1 MIDVVIVNWNAGLQL
16 KACVES
22 VIHFSAGIVGKII
35 VVDNGSSDH
44 SMQLIENM
52 TFVQSVFL
60 AENAG
65 FARGCNQGAQ
75 HATSPYI
82 LFLNPDAAVYA
93 DTLPTVFACMESS
106 DHQMTGICGVRL
118 LDENGHVARSCS
130 RYPSALRCAAQSLGL
145 DKFLP
150 RFGAAMTEWDH
161 LDNRYVDQVIGAF
174 FLVRRDLFI
183 QLDGFDEQF
192 FVYYEE
198 VDFAYRARKAGF
210 RSYYLNDT
218 SAFHLGGGVSNQVK
232 ARRLFYTLRS
242 RLLYA
247 VKHFSMPSIVIVGLA
262 TLVLEPLTRLA
273 LALLKRSGAAFKETL
288 SGFAMLY
295 RWLPQWLLHG
305 KTR

>member
-22 VIHFSAGIVGKII
+22 VSEFGAGLVGQII
-35 VVDNGSSDH
+35 VVDNGSTDH
-44 SMQLIENM
+44 SMQLIEN
-52 TFVQSVFL
+52 VPLVHSVLL

-65 FARGCNQGAQ
+65 FARGCNQGAL

-82 LFLNPDAAVYA
+82 LFLNPDAAIYA
-93 DTLPTVFACMESS
+93 DTLPSVIACMESS
-106 DHQMTGICGVRL
+106 EHRDTGICGVRL
-118 LDENGHVARSCS
+118 LDEQGHVARSCS

-145 DKFLP
+145 DKFAP
-150 RFGAAMTEWDH
+150 RLGSAMTEWDH
-161 LDNRYVDQVIGAF
+161 LQNRYVDQVIGAF

-183 QLDGFDEQF
+183 QLDGFDERF

-198 VDFAYRARKAGF
+198 VDFAYRAAKAGF

-247 VKHFSMPSIVIVGLA
+247 VKHFSILSITAVVLS
-262 TLVLEPLTRLA
+262 TLLLEPLTRLA

-288 SGFAMLY
+288 SGFVMLY
-295 RWLPQWLLHG
+295 RWLPQWLLRG

>member
-22 VIHFSAGIVGKII
+22 VAHFGSGLVGKII

-44 SMQLIENM
+44 SMQLIENLSL
-52 TFVQSVFL
+52 VQPVFL

-65 FARGCNQGAQ
+65 FARGCNQGALY
-75 HATSPYI
+75 ATSPYV

-93 DTLPTVFACMESS
+93 DTLPAVFACMESPEHS
-106 DHQMTGICGVRL
+106 KTGICGVRL
-118 LDENGHVARSCS
+118 LDEHGHVARSCS
-130 RYPSALRCAAQSLGL
+130 RYPTATRCAAQSLGL
-145 DKFLP
+145 DKFVP
-150 RFGAAMTEWDH
+150 RLGAAMTEWDH
-161 LDNRYVDQVIGAF
+161 LQNRYVDQVIGAF
-174 FLVRRDLFI
+174 FLVRRELFEK
-183 QLDGFDEQF
+183 LNGFDEQF
-192 FVYYEE
+192 FVYFEE
-198 VDFAYRARKAGF
+198 VDFAYRAAQAGY

-247 VKHFSMPSIVIVGLA
+247 VKHFSVAAIVLVVLS

-273 LALLKRSGAAFKETL
+273 LALVKRSGSAFKETL
-288 SGFAMLY
+288 SGFSMLY

>member
-16 KACVES
+16 KDCVES
-22 VIHFSAGIVGKII
+22 VVEFGAGLIGKII
-35 VVDNGSSDH
+35 VVDNGSTDH
-44 SMQLIENM
+44 SMQCIEHLPL
-52 TFVQSVFL
+52 VQSVHL

-65 FARGCNQGAQ
+65 FARGCNQGAL

-93 DTLPTVFACMESS
+93 DTLPAVLACMESS
-106 DHQMTGICGVRL
+106 DHINTGICGVRL
-118 LDENGHVARSCS
+118 LDEHGHVARSCS
-130 RYPSALRCAAQSLGL
+130 RYPSAARCAAQSLGL
-145 DKFLP
+145 DKFIPSL
-150 RFGAAMTEWDH
+150 GSAMTEWDH
-161 LDNRYVDQVIGAF
+161 LSNRYVDQVIGAF

-183 QLDGFDEQF
+183 QLNGFDEQF

-198 VDFAYRARKAGF
+198 VDFAYRAAKAGY

-218 SAFHLGGGVSNQVK
+218 CAFHLGGGVSNQVK

-242 RLLYA
+242 RLLYS
-247 VKHFSMPSIVIVGLA
+247 VKHFSAAATVLVMLS
-262 TLVLEPLTRLA
+262 TLVLEPLTRLT
-273 LALLKRSGAAFKETL
+273 LALVRRSGAAFKETL

>member
-1 MIDVVIVNWNAGLQL
+1 MIDVVIVNWNAGLQ
-16 KACVES
+16 ACVES
-22 VIHFSAGIVGKII
+22 VSEFGAGLVGQII
-35 VVDNGSSDH
+35 VVDNGSTDH
-44 SMQLIENM
+44 SMQLIEN
-52 TFVQSVFL
+52 VPLVHSVLL

-65 FARGCNQGAQ
+65 FARGCNQGAL

-82 LFLNPDAAVYA
+82 LFLNPDAAIYA
-93 DTLPTVFACMESS
+93 DTLPSVIACMESS
-106 DHQMTGICGVRL
+106 EHRDTGICGVRL
-118 LDENGHVARSCS
+118 LDEQGHVARSCS

-145 DKFLP
+145 DKFAP
-150 RFGAAMTEWDH
+150 RLGSAMTEWDH
-161 LDNRYVDQVIGAF
+161 LQNRYVDQVIGAF

-183 QLDGFDEQF
+183 QLDGFDERF

-198 VDFAYRARKAGF
+198 VDFAYRAAKAGF

-247 VKHFSMPSIVIVGLA
+247 VKHFSILSITAVVLS
-262 TLVLEPLTRLA
+262 TLLLEPLTRLA

-288 SGFAMLY
+288 SGFVMLY
-295 RWLPQWLLHG
+295 RWLPQWLLRG

>member
-16 KACVES
+16 KDCVES
-22 VIHFSAGIVGKII
+22 VVDFGVGLVGKII
-35 VVDNGSSDH
+35 VVDNGSTDH
-44 SMQLIENM
+44 SMQFIEHM
-52 TFVQSVFL
+52 PLVQPVLL

-65 FARGCNQGAQ
+65 FARGCNQGAL

-93 DTLPTVFACMESS
+93 DTLKAVLTCME
-106 DHQMTGICGVRL
+106 DPAHINTGICGVRL
-118 LDENGHVARSCS
+118 LDEHGHVARSCS

-145 DKFLP
+145 DKLVP
-150 RFGAAMTEWDH
+150 RFGSAMTEWDH
-161 LDNRYVDQVIGAF
+161 LENRYVDQVIGAF

-183 QLDGFDEQF
+183 QLNGFDEQF

-198 VDFAYRARKAGF
+198 VDFAYRAAKAGF

-247 VKHFSMPSIVIVGLA
+247 VKHFSVVAIPLVVLS

-273 LALLKRSGAAFKETL
+273 LALIKRSSAAFKETL

>member
-22 VIHFSAGIVGKII
+22 VVHFSAGLVGKII

-44 SMQLIENM
+44 SMQLVENM
-52 TFVQSVFL
+52 PLVQPVFL

-65 FARGCNQGAQ
+65 FARGCNQGAL

-82 LFLNPDAAVYA
+82 LFLNPDAAVFV
-93 DTLPTVFACMESS
+93 DTLPAVFACMESAE
-106 DHQMTGICGVRL
+106 HRNTGICGVRL
-118 LDENGHVARSCS
+118 LDEHGHVARSCS
-130 RYPSALRCAAQSLGL
+130 RYPSASRCLAQSLGL
-145 DKFLP
+145 DKFVP
-150 RFGAAMTEWDH
+150 RLGAAMTEWDH
-161 LDNRYVDQVIGAF
+161 LQNRYVDQVIGAF

-183 QLDGFDEQF
+183 QLNGFDEQF

-198 VDFAYRARKAGF
+198 VDFAYRAAKAGF

-247 VKHFSMPSIVIVGLA
+247 VKHFSVAAIVLVALS

-273 LALLKRSGAAFKETL
+273 LALVKRSGAAFKETL

>member
-1 MIDVVIVNWNAGLQL
+1 MIDVVIVNWNAGSQL
-16 KACVES
+16 KDCVES
-22 VIHFSAGIVGKII
+22 LNNFGAGLIGQII
-35 VVDNGSSDH
+35 VVDNGSTDH
-44 SMQLIENM
+44 SMRLIENLPL
-52 TFVQSVFL
+52 VRSVLL

-65 FARGCNQGAQ
+65 FARGCNQGAL

-82 LFLNPDAAVYA
+82 LFLNPDAAVFV
-93 DTLPTVFACMESS
+93 DTLPAVFACMESAE
-106 DHQMTGICGVRL
+106 QRNTGICGVRL
-118 LDENGHVARSCS
+118 LDEHGHVARSCS
-130 RYPSALRCAAQSLGL
+130 RYPSASRCLAQSLGL
-145 DKFLP
+145 DKFVP
-150 RFGAAMTEWDH
+150 RLGAAMTEWDH
-161 LDNRYVDQVIGAF
+161 LQNRYVDQVIGAF

-183 QLDGFDEQF
+183 QLNGFDEQF

-198 VDFAYRARKAGF
+198 VDFAYRAAKAGF
-210 RSYYLNDT
+210 RSYYLNDA

-247 VKHFSMPSIVIVGLA
+247 VKHFSVAAIVLVALS
-262 TLVLEPLTRLA
+262 TLVIEPLTRLS
-273 LALLKRSGAAFKETL
+273 LALVKRSGAAFKETL

>member
-22 VIHFSAGIVGKII
+22 VISYGAGLVGKII
-35 VVDNGSSDH
+35 VVDNGSNDH
-44 SMQLIENM
+44 SMQLVENLPL
-52 TFVQSVFL
+52 VQPVQL

-65 FARGCNQGAQ
+65 FARGCNQGAL

-93 DTLPTVFACMESS
+93 DTLPAVLACMESS
-106 DHQMTGICGVRL
+106 EHASTGICGVRL
-118 LDENGHVARSCS
+118 LDEFGHVARSCS
-130 RYPSALRCAAQSLGL
+130 RYPSASRCIAQSLGL

-150 RFGAAMTEWDH
+150 SLGAAMTEWAH
-161 LDNRYVDQVIGAF
+161 LENRYVDQVIGAF
-174 FLVRRDLFI
+174 FLVRRDLFEK
-183 QLDGFDEQF
+183 LNGFDEQF

-198 VDFAYRARKAGF
+198 VDFAYRAAKAGY

-218 SAFHLGGGVSNQVK
+218 CAFHLGGGVSNQVK

-247 VKHFSMPSIVIVGLA
+247 VKHFSFLSIAVVLVS
-262 TLVLEPLTRLA
+262 TLVMEPLTRVA

>member
-22 VIHFSAGIVGKII
+22 VINFNAGIVGKII

-52 TFVQSVFL
+52 PLVQPVFL

-65 FARGCNQGAQ
+65 FARGCNQGAL
-75 HATSPYI
+75 HATSAYI
-82 LFLNPDAAVYA
+82 LFLNPDAAVYS
-93 DTLPTVFACMESS
+93 DTLPAVFGCMESAE
-106 DHQMTGICGVRL
+106 HRKTGICGVRL
-118 LDENGHVARSCS
+118 LDELGHVARSCS
-130 RYPSALRCAAQSLGL
+130 RYPSPSRCVAQSLGL
-145 DKFLP
+145 DKFIP
-150 RFGAAMTEWDH
+150 RLGAAMTEWDH
-161 LDNRYVDQVIGAF
+161 LQNRFVDQVIGAF

-183 QLDGFDEQF
+183 QLNGFDEQF

-198 VDFAYRARKAGF
+198 VDFAYRAAKAGF
-210 RSYYLNDT
+210 GSYYLNDT

-242 RLLYA
+242 RLLYS
-247 VKHFSMPSIVIVGLA
+247 VKHFSAAGNVVVLLS

-273 LALLKRSGAAFKETL
+273 LALVKRSGAAFKETL
-288 SGFAMLY
+288 SGFGMLY